1 LAGFLR
7 GSHKSFAFGDLR
19 FPTEKSEALLLVLV
33 EPAMVTGPKQGD
45 PTMKDKIR
53 VVSRWAARV
62 VEFGPAS
69 ARRRAAEIL
78 DEANRMLL
86 FRDSDSSDLLDE
98 LAEECLEFC
107 LENFIQAPP
116 GIHARLL
123 RVEDYRSRLRRMRC
137 L

>member
-1 LAGFLR
+1 
-7 GSHKSFAFGDLR
+7 LR
-19 FPTEKSEALLLVLV
+19 FPTEKSEALPLVLV

-86 FRDSDSSDLLDE
+86 FRGNSDPSDLLDE

-107 LENFIQAPP
+107 VENFIQAPP
-116 GIHARLL
+116 GIHWRLL
-123 RVEDYRSRLRRMRC
+123 KVEDYRSRLRRMRC